1 MSTSKRYLLAINPG
15 SSSIKSV
22 LFEIGE
28 TSLNPVWNASIEDIG
43 LSSSKLLTTGKT
55 TDITAPSH
63 SHAVKELLKKLSES
77 YELQNILS
85 VGYRV
90 VFSGQKFS
98 QPCEIDD
105 AVLNELEKLDMYDP
119 DHMPYTRAIIEQI
132 RHFLPSSSHVACF
145 DSAFY
150 AGLPSVARVLPLP
163 RKYETLGLVRHGY
176 HGLSY
181 SSLLDQL
188 DEKVSGKKVILAHL
202 GSGASITAV
211 NDGVPIDTTMSF
223 SPTSG
228 IPMSSRS
235 GDIDPSIVMFLLE
248 HETMDAKAVSKLLNK
263 HAGLLGVSDS
273 TSDMYTLL
281 KQAPHDSKSQDAID
295 MFCYEVKKRIG
306 AFSAAMGG
314 IDILVFSG
322 GIGERSVPI
331 RAQICRGLEFLGLE
345 LDPQKNAGGSQDISK
360 DGTIAIRVMH
370 TDEESVIAKQ
380 TRELLS
386 KQNQ

>member
-1 MSTSKRYLLAINPG
+1 MSTSKSYLLAINPG

-28 TSLNPVWNASIEDIG
+28 KSSKPVWNAAVEDIS
-43 LSSSKLLTTGKT
+43 LQSSKLLIAGKAIAVNT
-55 TDITAPSH
+55 PSH
-63 SHAVKELLKKLSES
+63 EQAVHELLDRLSVSHKLES
-77 YELQNILS
+77 IES

-90 VFSGQKFS
+90 VFGGRKFGQ
-98 QPCEIDD
+98 PRLIDD
-105 AVLNELEKLDMYDP
+105 VVVGELEQLGSYDP
-119 DHMPYTRAIIEQI
+119 DHMPYTVAIIKQI
-132 RHFLPSSSHVACF
+132 RALLPSCKHVACF

-163 RKYETLGLVRHGY
+163 RKYQALGLVRHGY

-188 DEKVSGKKVILAHL
+188 GEEASGKKIVLAHL

-248 HETMDAKAVSKLLNK
+248 HEKMDAKAVSKLLNK